1 MSETTRRRYIL
12 PPADADSSPSWR
24 VPYAAEPT
32 EVGGL
37 LIRNHHEDWAVE
49 PEGLPS
55 LLRACLE
62 AYTDPETG
70 MSGREVLEEL
80 LDRGDYDAR
89 RRLQAKEAAGRMLA
103 DPDPT
108 A

>member
-1 MSETTRRRYIL
+1 MEAIRC
-12 PPADADSSPSWR
+12 D
-24 VPYAAEPT
+24 
-32 EVGGL
+32 EVEGPGL
-37 LIRNHHEDWAVE
+37 
-49 PEGLPS
+49 
-55 LLRACLE
+55 LE

-89 RRLQAKEAAGRMLA
+89 RRLQAKEVAGRMLA